1 MRNSILVV
9 LFSIF
14 FWACEEGNTVE
25 LKNAKIN
32 FHFKHLYQ
40 TSAIDVRADNTLIYT
55 NSKGNQWNIKAMKYY
70 ISKLVLY
77 SHNGTAYDV
86 NMVKLIN
93 PGELNTSYQEYTLD
107 NIPDGHY
114 TSMSFIFGVDSTR
127 NVFLGLGNTSE
138 ANAMEWPDPL
148 GGGYHFMQMEGV
160 YLNNSNVLSGYAIH
174 LGKNNNQFKASFPI
188 DFSAS
193 KGVVSNININM
204 NVDQWFDGLNKI
216 DLNDGYGYMMDDDA
230 KQLLFKQNASSVFS
244 IEQL

>member
-1 MRNSILVV
+1 MRNILLIIFCSIC
-9 LFSIF
+9 
-14 FWACEEGNTVE
+14 FWSCEEDKPVQLE
-25 LKNAKIN
+25 SAKIN
-32 FHFKHLYQ
+32 FHFKHYYKSNALE
-40 TSAIDVRADNTLIYT
+40 IRNDNTLVFT
-55 NSKGNQWNIKAMKYY
+55 NDKGNQWNIKAMKYY
-70 ISKLVLY
+70 ISKIVLH
-77 SHNGTAYDV
+77 SHDGIAYDV
-86 NMVKLIN
+86 NMVKLVN
-93 PGELNTSYQEYTLD
+93 PGETNTSYQEYTLSS
-107 NIPDGHY
+107 IPDGHY
-114 TSMSFIFGVDSTR
+114 TSMSFIFGVDSVR

-138 ANAMEWPDPL
+138 ANSMEWPDPL

-160 YLNNSNVLSGYAIH
+160 YLNNSSVLSGYAIH
-174 LGKNNNQFKASFPI
+174 LGKNNNQFKTSFPI